1 MADRYSLSWK
11 SWSELDL
18 DQLCALLD
26 LRQRVLVVEQRS
38 PYADLDGRDK
48 RAMHLLACDGERI
61 VGYLRAETHDDRDA
75 SFGRLVV
82 DASHRQRGLA
92 RRMVGEALRMLCESD
107 PTRPVRIEAQAH
119 LQQFYGEWGFRAVSE
134 PYDDCG
140 VEHVRL
146 ELPAREATGPA

>member
-1 MADRYSLSWK
+1 MIDRHTLSWK

-18 DQLCALLD
+18 DQLYALLD

-48 RAMHLLACDGERI
+48 RAMHLLARDGERI
-61 VGYLRAETHDDRDA
+61 VGYLRAEMHHDRDA

-82 DASHRQRGLA
+82 DASHRTKGLG
-92 RRMVGEALRMLCESD
+92 RRMVREALRMLFERD
-107 PTRPVRIEAQAH
+107 PTRSVRIEAQAH
-119 LQQFYGEWGFRAVSE
+119 LQHFYGESGFRVISE

-140 VEHVRL
+140 VEHVRM
-146 ELPAREATGPA
+146 ELPPRETNGPA